1 MTTSDYEAL
10 LDSAFEKIPERSGS
24 SERFEAPVAK
34 SFVQGNK
41 TMVDNFDFVCQ
52 RLRREPKQIAKY
64 LFNELGVPGSIG
76 GKTLVLQ
83 GKFHNRIIN
92 EKLQAYVKHCVFCS
106 ECNRPDT
113 RVEEQGRGVLLLVCE
128 ACGARKPLRI

>member
-1 MTTSDYEAL
+1 M
-10 LDSAFEKIPERSGS
+10 DSAFEKVPDRSDS
-24 SERFEAPVAK
+24 SERFEVPVVK
-34 SFVQGNK
+34 SFIQGSK

-52 RLRREPKQIAKY
+52 KLRREPKQIAKY

-83 GKFHNRIIN
+83 GKFNNRVIN

-113 RVEEQGRGVLLLVCE
+113 KVVEQGRGVLLLVCE